1 MACDGLMHIAGGVF
15 QRISPS
21 TNASTN
27 RRDLDCVATL
37 CGKYGFIKGVQLT
50 PCAVGSHGPALISR
64 FACVPI
70 RLILSKLPDLT
81 SYETANLS
89 VPGALLALLR
99 TSLQRRGSSNYWFHE
114 SHRAVLSRLCSDTG
128 LPADVVRALNGGT
141 DRTSPYYSTQSWWR
155 DVFPLAII
163 MTFFTCFYQLF
174 TFNTVPSQ
182 ASNPASQ
189 CLRGHGP
196 CLKKIFHTLI
206 QSSLRW

>member
-1 MACDGLMHIAGGVF
+1 VSSNAFLHPPMPVQTDVTSIAS
-15 QRISPS
+15 Q
-21 TNASTN
+21 
-27 RRDLDCVATL
+27 LCVANMDSS
-37 CGKYGFIKGVQLT
+37 KGVQLT
-50 PCAVGSHGPALISR
+50 PCAVGSLILR
-64 FACVPI
+64 FACVRI
-70 RLILSKLPDLT
+70 RLILSKLCNLT

-99 TSLQRRGSSNYWFHE
+99 TSLQRRGSSNYWFHG
-114 SHRAVLSRLCSDTG
+114 SHRALLSRLCSDTG
-128 LPADVVRALNGGT
+128 LPAVVVRALNGGT

-189 CLRGHGP
+189 CLRGHCP

-206 QSSLRW
+206 QSSSRW